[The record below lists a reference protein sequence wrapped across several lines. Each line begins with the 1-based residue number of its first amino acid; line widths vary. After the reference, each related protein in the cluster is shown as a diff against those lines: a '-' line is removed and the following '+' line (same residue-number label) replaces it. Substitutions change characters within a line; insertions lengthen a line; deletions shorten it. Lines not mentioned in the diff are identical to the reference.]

1 MDKIEERLKSH
12 YELLSRTIDFTK
24 AADAKAAPMVA
35 LHIAFIGALTFRSG
49 QLFRILVQ
57 CSWDLERI
65 SLVIVVFLY
74 ICSSLCAIAFAG
86 LVFFPRTPR
95 KENSLIYF
103 EDIAT
108 MNFDTFQ
115 YQSKGLDPATIEK
128 ELLQQIFEISR
139 IVSKKMYLVKWAL
152 IISIFSVL
160 SWVYLMVCSSIA
172 STQVSGPS

>member
-24 AADAKAAPMVA
+24 AADAKATPMVA
-35 LHIAFIGALTFRSG
+35 LHIALIGALTFRSG
-49 QLFRILVQ
+49 PLFSILRQ
-57 CSWDLERI
+57 CSWDTERI
-65 SLVIVVFLY
+65 FLVVVVFLY
-74 ICSSLCAIAFAG
+74 VCFSLCAVVFAG
-86 LVFFPRTPR
+86 WVFFPRTPR

-103 EDIAT
+103 EDIAA
-108 MNFDTFQ
+108 MNFYTFQ

-139 IVSKKMYLVKWAL
+139 IVSKKMHLVKWAL
-152 IISIFSVL
+152 IISALSVL

-172 STQVSGPS
+172 STQLSGSS